1 MCASGGLD
9 GMRLGHSDVSVAGP
23 QGALASKWC
32 GHGTASLRRLGILA
46 CQGTQLSRTLGT
58 GHDLD
63 ADAGMLWRSG
73 WGWVGSSR
81 QVDAASLIGFQCHCP
96 YQRHAFARAWLSVRT
111 QSDGCVLRC
120 SMIKQRVTN
129 PLCDLLC
136 GSHRQSYPQT
146 HPPFLG
152 VTA

>member
-46 CQGTQLSRTLGT
+46 CQGTQLSWTSGT

-63 ADAGMLWRSG
+63 AGAGVLWRSG
-73 WGWVGSSR
+73 WVWVGSLR
-81 QVDAASLIGFQCHCP
+81 QVDAATLIGFQCHCP

-111 QSDGCVLRC
+111 QSDG
-120 SMIKQRVTN
+120 
-129 PLCDLLC
+129 
-136 GSHRQSYPQT
+136 
-146 HPPFLG
+146 
-152 VTA
+152 